1 MMLDIDI
8 HDETGLVTEE
18 QMNTIIQLLQASAES
33 EKIPDET
40 EVSVTFV
47 DDERIRELNRT
58 YRDLDKS
65 TDVLS
70 FALQEESEDEL
81 SIVGEGLPET
91 LGDIII
97 SVQRAKEQAVEYQ
110 HSFMR
115 ELGFL
120 AVHGFLHL
128 CGYDHMNEVDEKEMF
143 SRQNELL
150 ESYGLKR

>member
-1 MMLDIDI
+1 MDIDI
-8 HDETGLVTEE
+8 HDETETLNEE
-18 QMNTIIQLLQASAES
+18 QLKTIVQLLEMSAES
-33 EKIPDET
+33 EKVPEGT

-47 DDERIRELNRT
+47 NDERMQELNRT
-58 YRDLDKS
+58 YRNLNRS

-70 FALQEESEDEL
+70 FALQEEGDGEL
-81 SIVGEGLPET
+81 QIVGEGLPQT

-97 SVQRAKEQAVEYQ
+97 SVTKAKEQAESYQ

-128 CGYDHMNEVDEKEMF
+128 CGYDHMNKVDEEKMF
-143 SRQNELL
+143 SRQRELL
-150 ESYGLKR
+150 ENYGLQK